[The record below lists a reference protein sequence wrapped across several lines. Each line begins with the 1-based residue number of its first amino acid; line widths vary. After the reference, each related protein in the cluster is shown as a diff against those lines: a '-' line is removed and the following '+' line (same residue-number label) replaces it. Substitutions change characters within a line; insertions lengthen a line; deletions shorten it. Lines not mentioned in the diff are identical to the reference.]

1 MSNSGSSVN
10 STRWVL
16 YNSESKLQSIPVNHE
31 EIQWTVM
38 RMKPA
43 DWKKYFV
50 WRDGW
55 QNWQPLDSWLRS
67 SQKEIIVDFLKQNG
81 DDVETLTEATATV
94 RVDKFSIDRTPDN
107 QKRSLVS
114 NPGISRTVRAGLMPS
129 DQKNPTIVDWD
140 DQLARMFSEGSQ
152 DFSGDNFSELIHNQ
166 MGGKPISFK
175 TDASSKSSKYKN
187 RAERHSLQI
196 EVLFLSSK
204 GKTFKSFSRNI
215 SMSGTLLDH
224 ELPLEFIAPKFEVV
238 IINRFAKTNQ
248 NSRLQLFAK
257 CPIPSAPNR
266 IQFMELK
273 ADQKQRLKNLL
284 EQYLKDHKELNSKA
298 S

>member
-1 MSNSGSSVN
+1 MSENEI
-10 STRWVL
+10 RWVL

-43 DWKKYFV
+43 DWKKYFL

-67 SQKEIIVDFLKQNG
+67 EQKEIIVDFLKKSG
-81 DDVETLTEATATV
+81 DEVETLTETTATV
-94 RVDKFSIDRTPDN
+94 RVDKFSVDQTPDK
-107 QKRSLVS
+107 QKGSRSTSAKHNSKS
-114 NPGISRTVRAGLMPS
+114 NSKKEEPAAASP
-129 DQKNPTIVDWD
+129 KNSTIVDWD
-140 DQLARMFSEGSQ
+140 DSLARMFSEGSQ
-152 DFSGDNFSELIHNQ
+152 DYSGDHLSEVIAVDANH
-166 MGGKPISFK
+166 KPISFK
-175 TDASSKSSKYKN
+175 TDPSANYRN
-187 RAERHSLQI
+187 RAERHSLKI

-215 SMSGTLLDH
+215 SLSGTLLDH
-224 ELPLEFIAPKFEVV
+224 ELPVEFIAPKFEVV

-273 ADQKQRLKNLL
+273 TDQKERLKVLL
-284 EQYLKDHKELNSKA
+284 EQYLKDHQAESQKA

>member
-1 MSNSGSSVN
+1 MSNNGSSDQ

-43 DWKKYFV
+43 DWKKYFI

-67 SQKEIIVDFLKQNG
+67 SQKEIIVDFLKQTG
-81 DDVETLTEATATV
+81 DDIETLTEATATV
-94 RVDKFSIDRTPDN
+94 RVDKFSVEKTPDK
-107 QKRSLVS
+107 QKRSKS
-114 NPGISRTVRAGLMPS
+114 SSSSSSRSTRSGQTIQT
-129 DQKNPTIVDWD
+129 QKNSTIVDWD
-140 DQLARMFSEGSQ
+140 DQLARMFSEGVQ
-152 DFSGDNFSELIHNQ
+152 DFSGDQFAEHFQQQPS
-166 MGGKPISFK
+166 GKTISFK
-175 TDASSKSSKYKN
+175 ADADLKMAKYKN

-215 SMSGTLLDH
+215 SMSGTLLDD
-224 ELPLEFIAPKFEVV
+224 ELPFEFIAPKFEVV
-238 IINRFAKTNQ
+238 IINRFAKSNQ

-266 IQFMELK
+266 IQFLELK
-273 ADQKQRLKNLL
+273 ADQKQRLKTLL
-284 EQYLKDHKELNSKA
+284 EQYLQDHKNHSVKA